1 MNIIKGASFDI
12 ISSFID
18 DEELTGT
25 DLMEKL
31 PHMPSGTLYP
41 IARRCVRQGYLK
53 SRVEKIPGECN
64 RLRRFY
70 KRTQQGTRA
79 LFLQLDYW
87 KTIRKHDSDF
97 PLRTLKPVVQDNV
110 GKNLDIIYGKI
121 TQPQLIALKPGM
133 TYRDV
138 KRGLNKKQLRDLNH
152 QLDGMFLSGFLEER
166 T

>member
-12 ISSFID
+12 ISPFID
-18 DEELTGT
+18 DEELTET
-25 DLMEKL
+25 DLMKKL
-31 PHMPSGTLYP
+31 PHWTSGAIKA

-64 RLRRFY
+64 RPRRFY

-121 TQPQLIALKPGM
+121 TQPLLTALKPGF
-133 TYRDV
+133 TYEDV
-138 KRGLNKKQLRDLNH
+138 KRGLNKKQLKDLNH
-152 QLDGMFLSGFLEER
+152 QLDGMFLSGFLEEQ